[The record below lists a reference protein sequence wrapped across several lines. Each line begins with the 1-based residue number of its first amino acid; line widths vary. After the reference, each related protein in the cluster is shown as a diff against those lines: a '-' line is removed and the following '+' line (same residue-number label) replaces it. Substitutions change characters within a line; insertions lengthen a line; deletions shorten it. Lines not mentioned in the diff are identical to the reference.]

1 MKGGGKMIDF
11 YYQLRQKMID
21 TMQLSLKQIR
31 QVLGFGVQEFGDLIG
46 LTRQSINN
54 LESRKNQMSAI
65 QYVAICAVIDNC
77 TKDKPEL
84 LSVLSTI
91 LRSNEPEQE
100 SGVFETIENGSLLKK
115 WFLCFPDDSKIIG
128 FLQTESSVIECTDF
142 GNIADSYRVFLD
154 QTVFLE
160 DGFLNAIQ
168 PLISAMKDNGNKF
181 IIPLKVIEAIQYQ
194 MMSADGEEAKNVQ
207 CGMNL
212 LMGMQ
217 KEDLVEIRGEKSDVN
232 IISTF
237 VSVFAK
243 FKCVNRLALIT
254 CSSKLAN
261 QIDSL
266 NNDAIGGFNILIL
279 KYSRDDGIQ
288 KWKTE
293 DMIYS
298 EWVNFDSEDKISD
311 TDTDLDAVFK
321 GWGTI
326 D

>member
-1 MKGGGKMIDF
+1 M
-11 YYQLRQKMID
+11 
-21 TMQLSLKQIR
+21 
-31 QVLGFGVQEFGDLIG
+31 
-46 LTRQSINN
+46 
-54 LESRKNQMSAI
+54 
-65 QYVAICAVIDNC
+65 
-77 TKDKPEL
+77 
-84 LSVLSTI
+84 
-91 LRSNEPEQE
+91 
-100 SGVFETIENGSLLKK
+100 
-115 WFLCFPDDSKIIG
+115 CFPDDSKIIG
-128 FLQTESSVIECTDF
+128 FPQTESSVIEYTDF

-154 QTVFLE
+154 QTVFFE

-168 PLISAMKDNGNKF
+168 PLISAMKNNGNKF
-181 IIPLKVIEAIQYQ
+181 IVPLKVIEAIQYQ
-194 MMSADGEEAKNVQ
+194 MMSADGEEVKNAQ

-261 QIDSL
+261 QVDSL
-266 NNDAIGGFNILIL
+266 NNDTIGGFNILIL
-279 KYSRDDGIQ
+279 KYSKDDGIQ

-293 DMIYS
+293 DMVYS
-298 EWVNFDSEDKISD
+298 ERESFDSEEKISD
-311 TDTDLDAVFK
+311 TDLDVVFK